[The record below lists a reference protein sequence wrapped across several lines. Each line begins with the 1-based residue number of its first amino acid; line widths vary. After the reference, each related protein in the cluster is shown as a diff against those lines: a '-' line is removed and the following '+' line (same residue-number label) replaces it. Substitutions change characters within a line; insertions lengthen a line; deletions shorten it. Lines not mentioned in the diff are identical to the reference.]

1 MTPVT
6 RQILYPLDTKL
17 MTPILYRGDTKLTPP
32 VARQILYP
40 LDTKL
45 MTPLQ

>member
-17 MTPILYRGDTKLTPP
+17 MTPVTRQILYPLDTKLLPPILYRGDTKLTP
-32 VARQILYP
+32 
-40 LDTKL
+40 
-45 MTPLQ
+45 LQ